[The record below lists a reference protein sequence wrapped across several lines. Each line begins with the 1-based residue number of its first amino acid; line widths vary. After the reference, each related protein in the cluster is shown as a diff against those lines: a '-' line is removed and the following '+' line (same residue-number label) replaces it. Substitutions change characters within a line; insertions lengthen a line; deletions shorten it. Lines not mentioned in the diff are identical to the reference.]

1 MKLSFDFQGTKIS
14 YNLAYK
20 KRTSISIQVEG
31 DGTINVVAP
40 VGTTLFSVADK
51 VKGHSEW
58 IVGELKRLRKQK
70 ENVNQ
75 YMYLGKTYGIDFV
88 EDTEKEVPTVKLVRG
103 KFVVEGKELS
113 DEVATEAI
121 LKWYITKTTTK
132 LKERSKV
139 FAESFEKMPKKY
151 EVKVVKNTLW
161 YIEEDKMI
169 FDVNCGVGPVC
180 MLDTV
185 LVEALCQYNGIADT
199 HSKLEEL
206 VPDADV
212 ARAWVKENHDRFIFR

>member
-20 KRTSISIQVEG
+20 KRTSISIQVEA
-31 DGTINVVAP
+31 DGTVHVVAP
-40 VGTTLFSVADK
+40 VGTTMFSVADK
-51 VKGHSEW
+51 VKGHAEW

-70 ENVNQ
+70 ENANQ
-75 YMYLGKTYGIDFV
+75 YMYLGKTYGIEMV
-88 EDTEKEVPTVKLVRG
+88 EDETKEVPTVKLVRG
-103 KFVVEGKELS
+103 KFVVEGNALS
-113 DEVATEAI
+113 DEATTEAI

-139 FAESFEKMPKKY
+139 FAEHFEKMPKKY

-161 YIEEDKMI
+161 YIEDETII
-169 FDVNCGVGPVC
+169 FDVNCGIGPVC

-185 LVEALCQYNGIADT
+185 LVEALCQYNGIAD
-199 HSKLEEL
+199 SQNKLDAL
-206 VPDADV
+206 VADSEI

>member
-1 MKLSFDFQGTKIS
+1 MKLSFEFQGTKIN
-14 YNLAYK
+14 YNLTYK
-20 KRTSISIQVEG
+20 KRSSISIQVEA
-31 DGTINVVAP
+31 DGSVHVLAP

-51 VKGHSEW
+51 VKGHAEW
-58 IVGELKRLRKQK
+58 IVGEINRLRKQK

-75 YMYLGKTYGIDFV
+75 YMYLGKTYGIEKV
-88 EDTEKEVPTVKLVRG
+88 EDAEKEVPTVKLVRG
-103 KFVVEGKELS
+103 KFLVEGNDLT

-151 EVKVVKNTLW
+151 EVKVIKNTLW
-161 YIEEDKMI
+161 YIEEDKII
-169 FDVNCGVGPVC
+169 FDVNCGIGPVC

-199 HSKLEEL
+199 HSKLETL
-206 VPDADV
+206 VPDSEV
-212 ARAWVKENHDRFIFR
+212 ARVWVKENHDRFIFR